1 MVSDVEKM
9 AAKVADGPKKS
20 IPNKKEVLHIIIY
33 ISALLTSPLKGEKFY
48 SYIAAFSLVVT

>member
-33 ISALLTSPLKGEKFY
+33 I
-48 SYIAAFSLVVT
+48 